1 MRALLWRLRTQGVVL
16 VLTFAAVSGALASP
30 VLARAD
36 VAPSA
41 ADTAD
46 LQCLGVFMYLAGQ
59 EQDDERRNWF
69 NGGVKH
75 HLGRLQARTPDV
87 DWLSRL
93 TDYFVG
99 PFRSEFEANK
109 DRCGNGQIAQDDALQ
124 AWGDAFQARVEAA
137 AAAAPKP

>member
-1 MRALLWRLRTQGVVL
+1 MRTVVL
-16 VLTFAAVSGALASP
+16 ALAAMLVALPAAS
-30 VLARAD
+30 RAAQ
-36 VAPSA
+36 APST

-59 EQDDERRNWF
+59 EQDVETRNWF

-75 HLGRLQARTPDV
+75 HLGRLQGRTPDV
-87 DWLSRL
+87 DWLLRL

>member
-1 MRALLWRLRTQGVVL
+1 MKGI
-16 VLTFAAVSGALASP
+16 ALALAAGLVALP
-30 VLARAD
+30 VTSRAAE
-36 VAPSA
+36 APSA

-59 EQDDERRNWF
+59 EQDAETRNWF

-75 HLGRLQARTPDV
+75 HLGRLQGRTPDV

-99 PFRSEFEANK
+99 SFRSEFEANK
-109 DRCGNGQIAQDDALQ
+109 DRCGNGQVAQDDALQ
-124 AWGDAFQARVEAA
+124 AWGDAFQARAEAA